1 MTPHGAFHWN
11 ELRTRDVAAAKAF
24 YSDVC
29 GWRAEDM
36 PMPGGQGG
44 TYTIF
49 NNANGPVG
57 GMVDMTGMMPDEVP
71 AHWAAFV
78 AVDDV
83 DAAVAKAE
91 SGGGKVLMAAFD
103 VPDVGRIA
111 IVEDPAGAPI
121 GIMTPAPQG

>member
-1 MTPHGAFHWN
+1 MTKHGAFHWN

-24 YSDVC
+24 YADVA
-29 GWRAEDM
+29 GWQAEDM
-36 PMPGGQGG
+36 PMPGGQG

-49 NNANGPVG
+49 NNADGPVG
-57 GMVDMTGMMPDEVP
+57 GMVDMTAMMPAEVP

-83 DAAVAKAE
+83 DGAVTAAEK
-91 SGGGKVLMAAFD
+91 GGGKILMPAFD

-111 IVEDPAGAPI
+111 IVEDPTGAAI
-121 GIMTPAPQG
+121 GIMTPVPQG